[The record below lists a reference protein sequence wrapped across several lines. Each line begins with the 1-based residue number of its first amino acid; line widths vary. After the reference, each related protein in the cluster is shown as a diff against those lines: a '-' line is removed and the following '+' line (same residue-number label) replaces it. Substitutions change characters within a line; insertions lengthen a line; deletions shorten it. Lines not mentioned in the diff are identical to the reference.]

1 MKFPEIYSKYHGK
14 PVLPRKKT
22 MQELEAEGLDL
33 DDVINILNRG
43 FDCSRSRRK
52 KTIEEKC
59 LQRKNAIIKVVVEDV
74 GDYWELKHVGSFRRR
89 FK

>member
-1 MKFPEIYSKYHGK
+1 
-14 PVLPRKKT
+14 

-33 DDVINILNRG
+33 DDVVDILNQG

-52 KTIEEKC
+52 KMIEEKC
-59 LQRKNAIIKVVVEDV
+59 VQRKDAIIKVVVEDV
-74 GDYWELKHVGSFRRR
+74 GEYWELKHVGSFRRR